1 MDILGNWGEQQY
13 TKLLVNC
20 MKYVFPTFHN
30 GEISVGFDVIMKG
43 LDKNDYSKSIHSE
56 KWFFIMISNGIYQAM
71 FLQDGQHIK
80 TE

>member
-1 MDILGNWGEQQY
+1 
-13 TKLLVNC
+13 

-30 GEISVGFDVIMKG
+30 GEMIMKG
-43 LDKNDYSKSIHSE
+43 LDKNDYSKSIDSE

-80 TE
+80 LNNIVYSKHVPAV

>member
-1 MDILGNWGEQQY
+1 
-13 TKLLVNC
+13 

-30 GEISVGFDVIMKG
+30 GEMIISVGFDVIMKG
-43 LDKNDYSKSIHSE
+43 LDKNDYSKSIDSE

>member
-1 MDILGNWGEQQY
+1 
-13 TKLLVNC
+13 

-30 GEISVGFDVIMKG
+30 GQMISVGFDVIMKG
-43 LDKNDYSKSIHSE
+43 LDKNDYSKSIDSE
-56 KWFFIMISNGIYQAM
+56 KWFFIMISNWIYQAM